1 MFLYVESTWALLQG
15 MNRIVCEIKL
25 KVVIA
30 FFFYILYQI
39 ILGNEWRKKKNAK
52 TYLIVRQLYCW
63 YQVTI

>member
-1 MFLYVESTWALLQG
+1 MFLYVENTWALIQG

-39 ILGNEWRKKKNAK
+39 ILGNEWRKKKSRNI
-52 TYLIVRQLYCW
+52 LDS
-63 YQVTI
+63 